1 MNRGVEA
8 EVEFILSEAEVVC
21 RLTTDV
27 AVGTRLDVRAEVDCR
42 DRGWM

>member
-1 MNRGVEA
+1 MSKLRWS
-8 EVEFILSEAEVVC
+8 SEAEVVC